1 VLSAW
6 LILYLHFSFQII
18 KMMITVVVIYAICWL
33 PLNIINFTGAI
44 DNSIYNI
51 TGMNYIWMASHWL
64 AMSNCMYNPFIY
76 CWMNAKFRNGFLRV
90 LNCFTCGFVNCQE
103 SMALQSLRRQDTMLT
118 SMNGHSG
125 STRRFNSS
133 KRSSSTSKRS
143 YCEYTAMKR
152 GVVVHPIAWQ
162 LWYGMSA
169 TFTSS
174 MVFWRHSR
182 SYINES
188 SNRNKTE
195 ILLKVTVSSCDPT
208 L

>member
-1 VLSAW
+1 MLLYTYFSNQF
-6 LILYLHFSFQII
+6 ILYLHFSFQII

-90 LNCFTCGFVNCQE
+90 LNCFTCGLVNCQE

-143 YCEYTAMKR
+143 YCEYTAMKDKENQR
-152 GVVVHPIAWQ
+152 
-162 LWYGMSA
+162 
-169 TFTSS
+169 
-174 MVFWRHSR
+174 
-182 SYINES
+182 
-188 SNRNKTE
+188 
-195 ILLKVTVSSCDPT
+195 
-208 L
+208 

>member
-1 VLSAW
+1 MIRNQNISENVPIA
-6 LILYLHFSFQII
+6 LITLYQHYHFYFRSYCTFIISCCYTRISFVSISNQFVLYLHFSFQII

-90 LNCFTCGFVNCQE
+90 LNCFTCGLVNCQE
-103 SMALQSLRRQDTMLT
+103 SMELQSLRRQDTMLT

-143 YCEYTAMKR
+143 YCEYTAMKDKENQR
-152 GVVVHPIAWQ
+152 
-162 LWYGMSA
+162 
-169 TFTSS
+169 
-174 MVFWRHSR
+174 
-182 SYINES
+182 
-188 SNRNKTE
+188 
-195 ILLKVTVSSCDPT
+195 
-208 L
+208 